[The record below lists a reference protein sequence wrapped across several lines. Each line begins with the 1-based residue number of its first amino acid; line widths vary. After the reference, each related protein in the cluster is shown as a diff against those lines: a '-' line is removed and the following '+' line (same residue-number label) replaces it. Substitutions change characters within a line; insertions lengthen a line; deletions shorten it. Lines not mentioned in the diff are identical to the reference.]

1 MNLKL
6 FTIQPYFDGVEGE
19 RKFVS
24 AYDYNDAIKQV
35 EESAILEY
43 DCYSVSYDV
52 IEEEDLGKPTYKE
65 TYWIEKKWS
74 WE

>member
-1 MNLKL
+1 MKLKL
-6 FTIQPYFDGVEGE
+6 FTIQPYYDGVEGD
-19 RKFVS
+19 RLFLS

-43 DCYSVSYDV
+43 DCYSVNYDV
-52 IEEEDLGKPTYKE
+52 LEEEEIEIPIYKE
-65 TYWIEKKWS
+65 TYWIEKKFT